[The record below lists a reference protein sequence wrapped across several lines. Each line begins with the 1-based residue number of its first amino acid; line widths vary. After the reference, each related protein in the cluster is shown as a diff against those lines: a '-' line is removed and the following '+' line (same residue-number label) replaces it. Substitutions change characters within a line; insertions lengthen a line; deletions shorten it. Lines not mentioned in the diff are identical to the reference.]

1 MVAMLDTLYIWARRR
16 KGKLS
21 LRQMLREHDRSL
33 GSPTG
38 RDEKEGPG
46 YTEKLKELFLAN
58 GAFLSLTDFSIR
70 EFDGKNAYFIN
81 HLVSSYYPRFCE
93 WLKSVNVEVENDPAE
108 KKSLQA

>member
-1 MVAMLDTLYIWARRR
+1 MVAMLDILYIWARRR

-21 LRQMLREHDRSL
+21 LKQMLHEHDRAL
-33 GSPTG
+33 GSGTG
-38 RDEKEGPG
+38 QDEKEGPG
-46 YTEKLKELFLAN
+46 YTEKLKELFLAK

-93 WLKSVNVEVENDPAE
+93 WLKGINSDVENAPAE
-108 KKSLQA
+108 KRTSPV

>member
-1 MVAMLDTLYIWARRR
+1 MLH
-16 KGKLS
+16 
-21 LRQMLREHDRSL
+21 EHDRSI
-33 GSPTG
+33 GSRTE

-46 YTEKLKELFLAN
+46 YTEKLKELFLAK

-93 WLKSVNVEVENDPAE
+93 WLKGMNVEAENASAE
-108 KKSLQA
+108 KKTSPV